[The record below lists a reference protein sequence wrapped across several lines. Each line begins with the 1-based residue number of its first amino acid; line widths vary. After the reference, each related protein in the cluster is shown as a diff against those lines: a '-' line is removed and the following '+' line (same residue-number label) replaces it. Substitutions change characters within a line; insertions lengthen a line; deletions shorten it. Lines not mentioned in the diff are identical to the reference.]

1 MITNETILKRI
12 RQLTAYA
19 EANGLIDPLDRIYA
33 HNTLIS
39 ALGLDAYE
47 DIPCE
52 EEISLEEILS
62 DINDF
67 AFENGLIPDNGVTN
81 RDLFD
86 AKIMGLLTPRPSEVI
101 AKFRD
106 RSADP
111 ASQYAAIDAVCRRKR
126 FLAEN

>member
-62 DINDF
+62 DID
-67 AFENGLIPDNGVTN
+67 
-81 RDLFD
+81 
-86 AKIMGLLTPRPSEVI
+86 
-101 AKFRD
+101 
-106 RSADP
+106 
-111 ASQYAAIDAVCRRKR
+111 
-126 FLAEN
+126 